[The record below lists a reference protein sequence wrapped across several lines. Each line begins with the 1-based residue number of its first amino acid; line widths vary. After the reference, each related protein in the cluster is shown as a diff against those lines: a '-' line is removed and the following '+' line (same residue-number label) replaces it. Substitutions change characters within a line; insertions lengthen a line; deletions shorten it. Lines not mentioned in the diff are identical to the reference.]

1 MKYFSIVVAL
11 LDDEGRNVGE
21 LTFKKGDQLEILNET
36 EEFWWLAR
44 HKETKLEGFI
54 TPKFTDGTPVIK
66 K

>member
-1 MKYFSIVVAL
+1 MVAL
-11 LDDEGRNVGE
+11 TDWKARKVVE

-54 TPKFTDGTPVIK
+54 PPKFTNGRPVIYK
-66 K
+66 

>member
-1 MKYFSIVVAL
+1 MVAL
-11 LDDEGRNVGE
+11 IDWKARTVGE

-44 HKETKLEGFI
+44 LKETGLEGFI
-54 TPKFTDGTPVIK
+54 PTKPQNQSGNLIPAFK